1 MIGAP
6 ASAIRAGIMSLVL
19 VLAEMIGKKRDQLNL
34 LVFTCFLM
42 LIFNPKLLGFD
53 IGFQLSFLAV
63 LGINLLN
70 QDFEKIFSKIP
81 NKKFLPLRSCLSVT
95 LSAQILTFPLILYY
109 FGNLSLSAPMVNIL
123 VLPFLPFLMFF
134 IFIFSLSS
142 LVIPFLTELFVWPVW
157 LLITYIVMVA
167 KFFAGLPYFSFVFGK
182 VSFWLIIFLYF
193 LIVFLIIRLHK
204 ASKRTFG
211 EPLA

>member
-1 MIGAP
+1 
-6 ASAIRAGIMSLVL
+6 
-19 VLAEMIGKKRDQLNL
+19 
-34 LVFTCFLM
+34 
-42 LIFNPKLLGFD
+42 
-53 IGFQLSFLAV
+53 
-63 LGINLLN
+63 
-70 QDFEKIFSKIP
+70 
-81 NKKFLPLRSCLSVT
+81 LPLRSCLSVT